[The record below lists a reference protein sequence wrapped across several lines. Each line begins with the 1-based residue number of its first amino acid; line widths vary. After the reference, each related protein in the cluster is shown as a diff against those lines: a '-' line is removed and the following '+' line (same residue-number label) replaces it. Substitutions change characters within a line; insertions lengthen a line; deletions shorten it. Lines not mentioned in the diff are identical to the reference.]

1 VCHVDPGNCHCRN
14 ISFTLTWDPDPAE
27 IPVRACTCSFCT
39 KHGNVWTSNPK
50 GALRIAIAQREQVGR
65 YTFETR
71 TAEFLVCSR
80 CGIVPVAA
88 SRIDG
93 NVYAV
98 VNANTFAGIDPSL
111 LRRSSVS
118 FDGEAETSRLDRRKR
133 NWIADVGYIHDSA

>member
-1 VCHVDPGNCHCRN
+1 MLIRGNCHCRN
-14 ISFTLTWDPDPAE
+14 ISFTLTWDPEPTE

-39 KHGNVWTSNPK
+39 KHGNVWTSNPQ
-50 GALRIAIAQREQVGR
+50 GALRIAIAQPELVCR

-80 CGIVPVAA
+80 CGIVPVAT

-98 VNANTFAGIDPSL
+98 VNIN
-111 LRRSSVS
+111 
-118 FDGEAETSRLDRRKR
+118 
-133 NWIADVGYIHDSA
+133 